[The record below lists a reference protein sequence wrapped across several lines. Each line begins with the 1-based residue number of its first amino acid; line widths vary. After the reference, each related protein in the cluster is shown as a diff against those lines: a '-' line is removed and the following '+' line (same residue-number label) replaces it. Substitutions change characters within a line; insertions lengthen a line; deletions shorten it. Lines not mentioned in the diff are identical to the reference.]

1 MKIFRFLLLLLA
13 GFTFA
18 GVPAVAGEKIG
29 VVLMHG
35 KNRTASEKSP
45 IGKLAY
51 ALEVADFIVVAPDM
65 PWSRSRGFDR
75 TYAETMAEID
85 RAVANLKDKGATKIA
100 VGGHSLGANA
110 ALGYGARR
118 EGLTGILA
126 IALEHTIDGHRF
138 HNLVDYDY
146 RRAKEMV
153 AAGKGDEET
162 GFKDVNQGMKSTK
175 TMKARYT

>member
-1 MKIFRFLLLLLA
+1 MRIFRFLLLLLA
-13 GFTFA
+13 GVTFA

-85 RAVANLKDKGATKIA
+85 RAVANLKDKGATKIV

-110 ALGYGARR
+110 ALG
-118 EGLTGILA
+118 
-126 IALEHTIDGHRF
+126 
-138 HNLVDYDY
+138 
-146 RRAKEMV
+146 
-153 AAGKGDEET
+153 
-162 GFKDVNQGMKSTK
+162 
-175 TMKARYT
+175 